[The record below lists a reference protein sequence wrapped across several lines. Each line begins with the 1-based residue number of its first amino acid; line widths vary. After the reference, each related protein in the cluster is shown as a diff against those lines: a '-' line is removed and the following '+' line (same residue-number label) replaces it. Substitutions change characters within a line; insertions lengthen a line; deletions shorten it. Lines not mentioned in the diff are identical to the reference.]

1 VPVEIAADALAVVA
15 ALAAPAFGR
24 GHLAKAQHGGT
35 GWKPRRPDPGRGGRR
50 GGGALERVLALIDNC
65 EWRRLRRQESGEPV
79 DILPDPDELRSR
91 IGIVPAHP
99 AARSR
104 RAPP

>member
-24 GHLAKAQHGGT
+24 GHLANASTAAPAGSPEGLT
-35 GWKPRRPDPGRGGRR
+35 PAEAAAA

-104 RAPP
+104 RAPT

>member
-1 VPVEIAADALAVVA
+1 MPARRHRLGSPEGLTPAEAAA
-15 ALAAPAFGR
+15 A
-24 GHLAKAQHGGT
+24 Q
-35 GWKPRRPDPGRGGRR
+35 
-50 GGGALERVLALIDNC
+50 GGALERVLALIDNC

-104 RAPP
+104 RAPTYFDLKNPGWSP